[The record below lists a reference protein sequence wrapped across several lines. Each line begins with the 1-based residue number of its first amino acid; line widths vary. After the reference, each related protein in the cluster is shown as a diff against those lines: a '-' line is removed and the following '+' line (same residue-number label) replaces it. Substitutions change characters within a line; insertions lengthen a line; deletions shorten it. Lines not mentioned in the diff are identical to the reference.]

1 MFPTKRASR
10 RIDESFQVNAG
21 KARTLK
27 PQTFLLVDFENV
39 QPTAKDF
46 ALLKGKECQL
56 LIFHGPH
63 QKKFDSDL
71 VVAWQPLGERV
82 RFIQS
87 SKSGKNALDFHIAFC
102 LGQLHQENV
111 AAGRVARYIVVSKD
125 RGFDPLFDFM
135 QTLQCSVG
143 RATSIADGLALAATP
158 RLKLPR
164 APGENDPSSAAPGPG
179 PAPSPTEAT
188 PAAPAVTV
196 LLGKKKPA
204 PATKAEKKAAKSP
217 REGMEADDIAKVI
230 EELRTHPKN
239 RPTKRKTLE
248 RHVVNM
254 LGNSVTSEVSQKV
267 IAELERLGVVK
278 FKDKSIE
285 YKIPKARK

>member
-1 MFPTKRASR
+1 MPERLKP
-10 RIDESFQVNAG
+10 
-21 KARTLK
+21 LK

-71 VVAWQPLGERV
+71 VVAWQPLGDRV

-111 AAGRVARYIVVSKD
+111 AARRVARYIVVSKD

-143 RATSIADGLALAATP
+143 RATSIAEGLAVAAGP
-158 RLKLPR
+158 RIKP
-164 APGENDPSSAAPGPG
+164 PPGSGENDPGSASPRPASARPLVKATR
-179 PAPSPTEAT
+179 PAPSVIG
-188 PAAPAVTV
+188 VT
-196 LLGKKKPA
+196 GNKEPA
-204 PATKAEKKAAKSP
+204 PATTVDKKSAKSKAAKSP
-217 REGMEADDIAKVI
+217 RAEMEADDIAKVI
-230 EELRTHPKN
+230 DELRTHPKN

-254 LGNSVTSEVSQKV
+254 LGNSVTTEVSQAV
-267 IAELERLGVVK
+267 IAELERRGVVK

-285 YKIPKARK
+285 YKIPKGKK